1 MSDELDETEEA
12 VRLARMA
19 HVAAVMQPS
28 PLDPVPPL
36 IAELYD
42 NASQPLRAKLL
53 ECLLRPVG
61 PLAMVAIAAGAFG
74 SFLHR
79 GAHHRLSVTLDDVAR
94 ISGNQMLE
102 LARFVEQCGPEAF
115 DQVASVLAD
124 NPSGIAAAS
133 ASALTLLMRLLR
145 R

>member
-1 MSDELDETEEA
+1 MSDELDETDEA
-12 VRLARMA
+12 VRLVRMA
-19 HVAAVMQPS
+19 HGATVAPPS
-28 PLDPVPPL
+28 PLNPVPPL

-42 NASQPLRAKLL
+42 NATQPLRVKVL

-61 PLAMVAIAAGAFG
+61 PLALVAIAAGAFG
-74 SFLHR
+74 NFLHR
-79 GAHHRLSVTLDDVAR
+79 GAPNRLSITLDDVAR

-124 NPSGIAAAS
+124 NPAGLAAAS
-133 ASALTLLMRLLR
+133 ASALTLLVRLLR

>member
-1 MSDELDETEEA
+1 MSDELDETDEA

-19 HVAAVMQPS
+19 HGLAVAQPS

-42 NASQPLRAKLL
+42 NATQPLRAKVL

-61 PLAMVAIAAGAFG
+61 PLALVAIAAGAFG
-74 SFLHR
+74 SLLHR
-79 GAHHRLSVTLDDVAR
+79 GAPYQLSITLDDVAR
-94 ISGNQMLE
+94 ISANQMLE

-115 DQVASVLAD
+115 DQVASVLTD
-124 NPSGIAAAS
+124 NPGGMAAAS
-133 ASALTLLMRLLR
+133 ASALALLVRLLR